1 LNLLIPSITV
11 WSRGYAGELWCYH
24 CSKST
29 VTAEILHHLRVFEPA
44 TQWMTLNNKS
54 IELDPHAT
62 TIYEVVPDNLLLVT
76 MWLEHH
82 VGNNFVLL
90 DESF

>member
-1 LNLLIPSITV
+1 M
-11 WSRGYAGELWCYH
+11 
-24 CSKST
+24 
-29 VTAEILHHLRVFEPA
+29 TAEILHRLRVFEPA
-44 TQWMTLNNKS
+44 TQWITLNNKS
-54 IELDPHAT
+54 IELAPHAT
-62 TIYEVVPDNLLLVT
+62 TIYEVVPDHDNLLLVT